1 MFPSTASEVGENSRV
16 EVDGVFK
23 NEWAGKKNIP
33 FTDLKEIDAYI
44 DSNLSEEAL
53 LQRLRK

>member
-33 FTDLKEIDAYI
+33 FTDLREIDAYI
-44 DSNLSEEAL
+44 
-53 LQRLRK
+53 